1 MLLLE
6 KNKNPEDI
14 IMEKNRKWGYIY
26 DEKLNMYVPDFP
38 RQRKFAK
45 VLLVLSAI
53 SFIAASVQG
62 FFLDKT
68 SYEQISILIYS
79 IVAIFLFLSLY
90 AVIKIN
96 IRLIEKRLKV
106 IGEVKKINSSE
117 KFEIRP
123 LKKNMYLFFC
133 IIFFIMLIFALSF
146 QINKLLEDFSFE
158 YIIYSVFL
166 IGMII
171 FSYIKFLKELKNRKY
186 SLLIDRKI
194 IKIYYENDEMEYI
207 KTDDVD
213 YVIFYS
219 IRHGRKGRREK
230 YPTLQIFDIEEKKLA
245 EMTIN
250 LNDYYL
256 LKKYFAENNV
266 AINNQY
272 EDF

>member
-1 MLLLE
+1 
-6 KNKNPEDI
+6 
-14 IMEKNRKWGYIY
+14 MEKNRKWGYVF
-26 DEKLNMYVPDFP
+26 DEKLNMYIPDLP

-45 VLLVLSAI
+45 VLLVLSVI
-53 SFIAASVQG
+53 SFIAALVQG

-68 SYEQISILIYS
+68 SYKQISFLIYS

-96 IRLIEKRLKV
+96 IRLIEKRLKL
-106 IGEVKKINSSE
+106 IGEVKKIDSSE
-117 KFEIRP
+117 KFEIRS
-123 LKKNMYLFFC
+123 LKKNMFLFFYM
-133 IIFFIMLIFALSF
+133 IFFIMLIFALSF

-158 YIIYSVFL
+158 YIIYPIFL
-166 IGMII
+166 IGMMI
-171 FSYIKFLKELKNRKY
+171 FSYINFLKELKNRKY
-186 SLLIDRKI
+186 SLFIDGKI
-194 IKIYYENDEMEYI
+194 IKIYCENDEMEYI
-207 KTDDVD
+207 KTNNID
-213 YVIFYS
+213 YVRFYS
-219 IRHGRKGRREK
+219 IRHGRKGRRKK

-266 AINNQY
+266 AINDQY

>member
-1 MLLLE
+1 
-6 KNKNPEDI
+6 
-14 IMEKNRKWGYIY
+14 MEKNRKWGYVF
-26 DEKLNMYVPDFP
+26 DEKLNMYVPNLP

-45 VLLVLSAI
+45 VVLVLSAI
-53 SFIAASVQG
+53 SFITASVQG

-79 IVAIFLFLSLY
+79 IVAIFFFLSLY

-96 IRLIEKRLKV
+96 IRLIEKRLKL

-133 IIFFIMLIFALSF
+133 IIVFIMMIFALSF
-146 QINKLLEDFSFE
+146 QINKLLEVFSFE
-158 YIIYSVFL
+158 FITYLLFL

-171 FSYIKFLKELKNRKY
+171 FSYINFLKELKNRKY
-186 SLLIDRKI
+186 SLFIDGKI

-207 KTDDVD
+207 KTNNID
-213 YVIFYS
+213 YVRFYS
-219 IRHGRKGRREK
+219 IRHGKKGRREK

-256 LKKYFAENNV
+256 LKKYFAESNV
-266 AINNQY
+266 TTNDQY

>member
-96 IRLIEKRLKV
+96 IRLIEKRLKL

-158 YIIYSVFL
+158 FIIYLLFL

-171 FSYIKFLKELKNRKY
+171 FSYINFLKELKNKKY
-186 SLLIDRKI
+186 SLFIDGKI

-207 KTDDVD
+207 KTDNID
-213 YVIFYS
+213 YVRFYS
-219 IRHGRKGRREK
+219 IRHGKKGRREK

-266 AINNQY
+266 AINDQY

>member
-1 MLLLE
+1 MNE
-6 KNKNPEDI
+6 NK
-14 IMEKNRKWGYIY
+14 KWGYIY
-26 DEKLNMYVPDFP
+26 DEKLNMYIPDLP
-38 RQRKFAK
+38 KQRKIAK
-45 VLLVLSAI
+45 VLLILSVISSITVL
-53 SFIAASVQG
+53 VQG
-62 FFLDKT
+62 YFLDKT
-68 SYEQISILIYS
+68 SFEQISFLSYS

-96 IRLIEKRLKV
+96 IHLIEKRLKL
-106 IGEVKKINSSE
+106 IEEVEEINLSE

-133 IIFFIMLIFALSF
+133 IIFFIILIFVLSF

-158 YIIYSVFL
+158 YISYLVFL
-166 IGMII
+166 IGIII

-186 SLLIDRKI
+186 SLLVDRKI

-207 KTDDVD
+207 KTDNID
-213 YVIFYS
+213 YVRFYS

-266 AINNQY
+266 AINDQY

>member
-1 MLLLE
+1 
-6 KNKNPEDI
+6 
-14 IMEKNRKWGYIY
+14 MEKNRKWGYVF
-26 DEKLNMYVPDFP
+26 DEKLNMYIPDLP

-45 VLLVLSAI
+45 VLLFLSLI
-53 SFIAASVQG
+53 SFITALVQG

-68 SYEQISILIYS
+68 SYKQISILIYS

-96 IRLIEKRLKV
+96 IRLIEKRLKL
-106 IGEVKKINSSE
+106 IGEVKKIDSSE

-123 LKKNMYLFFC
+123 LRKNRYLFFC
-133 IIFFIMLIFALSF
+133 IIAFIMMIFALSF

-158 YIIYSVFL
+158 FIIYLLFL

-171 FSYIKFLKELKNRKY
+171 FSYINFLKELKNRKY
-186 SLLIDRKI
+186 SLLIDKQI

-207 KTDDVD
+207 KTNNID
-213 YVIFYS
+213 YVRFYS
-219 IRHGRKGRREK
+219 IRHGRKARREK

-266 AINNQY
+266 AINDQY

>member
-1 MLLLE
+1 
-6 KNKNPEDI
+6 
-14 IMEKNRKWGYIY
+14 MEKNRKGGYVF
-26 DEKLNMYVPDFP
+26 DEKLNMYIPDLP
-38 RQRKFAK
+38 RQRKIAK

-68 SYEQISILIYS
+68 SYKQISILIYS

-96 IRLIEKRLKV
+96 IRLIEKRLKL

-133 IIFFIMLIFALSF
+133 IIVFIMMIFALSF

-158 YIIYSVFL
+158 FIIYLLFL
-166 IGMII
+166 IGIMI
-171 FSYIKFLKELKNRKY
+171 FSYINFLKELKNRKY
-186 SLLIDRKI
+186 SLFIDGKI

-207 KTDDVD
+207 KTNNID
-213 YVIFYS
+213 YVRFYS
-219 IRHGRKGRREK
+219 IRHGRKARREK

-266 AINNQY
+266 AINDQY

>member
-1 MLLLE
+1 
-6 KNKNPEDI
+6 
-14 IMEKNRKWGYIY
+14 MEKNRKWGYVF
-26 DEKLNMYVPDFP
+26 DEKLNMYIPDLP
-38 RQRKFAK
+38 RQRKIAK

-68 SYEQISILIYS
+68 SYEQISFLIYS
-79 IVAIFLFLSLY
+79 IVAIFFFLSLY

-96 IRLIEKRLKV
+96 IRLIEKRLKL
-106 IGEVKKINSSE
+106 IGEVKKIDSSE

-123 LKKNMYLFFC
+123 LRKNRYLFFC
-133 IIFFIMLIFALSF
+133 IIAFIMMIFALSF

-158 YIIYSVFL
+158 FIIYLLFI
-166 IGMII
+166 IGIMI
-171 FSYIKFLKELKNRKY
+171 FSYINFLKELKNRKY
-186 SLLIDRKI
+186 SLLMDRQI
-194 IKIYYENDEMEYI
+194 IKIYFENNEIEYL
-207 KTDDVD
+207 KTDNVD
-213 YVIFYS
+213 YVRFYS
-219 IRHGRKGRREK
+219 IRHGRKARREK

-266 AINNQY
+266 AINDQY

>member
-1 MLLLE
+1 
-6 KNKNPEDI
+6 
-14 IMEKNRKWGYIY
+14 MEKNRKWGYVF
-26 DEKLNMYVPDFP
+26 DEKLNMYIPDLP

-68 SYEQISILIYS
+68 SYKQISILIYS

-96 IRLIEKRLKV
+96 IRLIEKRLKL
-106 IGEVKKINSSE
+106 IGEVKKIDSSE

-133 IIFFIMLIFALSF
+133 IIFFIMIIFALSF

-158 YIIYSVFL
+158 FIIYLLFL
-166 IGMII
+166 IGIMI
-171 FSYIKFLKELKNRKY
+171 FSYINFLKELKNRKY
-186 SLLIDRKI
+186 SLFIDRQI

-207 KTDDVD
+207 KTNNID
-213 YVIFYS
+213 YVRFYS
-219 IRHGRKGRREK
+219 IRHGRKARREK

-266 AINNQY
+266 EINDQY

>member
-90 AVIKIN
+90 TVIKIN
-96 IRLIEKRLKV
+96 IRLIKKRLKL
-106 IGEVKKINSSE
+106 IEEVEEINLSE
-117 KFEIRP
+117 KFKIRP

-158 YIIYSVFL
+158 YIIYPIFL

-171 FSYIKFLKELKNRKY
+171 FSYIKFLKEVKNRKY
-186 SLLIDRKI
+186 SLLIDGKI
-194 IKIYYENDEMEYI
+194 IKIYYENNEMEYI
-207 KTDDVD
+207 KTNNID
-213 YVIFYS
+213 YVRFYS

-266 AINNQY
+266 AINDQY

>member
-1 MLLLE
+1 
-6 KNKNPEDI
+6 
-14 IMEKNRKWGYIY
+14 MEKNRKWGYVF
-26 DEKLNMYVPDFP
+26 DEKLNMYIPDLP
-38 RQRKFAK
+38 RQRKIAK

-68 SYEQISILIYS
+68 SYKQISILIYS

-90 AVIKIN
+90 AIIKIN
-96 IRLIEKRLKV
+96 IRLIEKRLKL
-106 IGEVKKINSSE
+106 IGEVKKIDSSE

-158 YIIYSVFL
+158 YIIYPIFL

-171 FSYIKFLKELKNRKY
+171 FSYIKFLKEVKNRKY
-186 SLLIDRKI
+186 SLFINGKI
-194 IKIYYENDEMEYI
+194 IKIYYENNEMEYI
-207 KTDDVD
+207 KTNNID
-213 YVIFYS
+213 YVRFYS
-219 IRHGRKGRREK
+219 IRHGRKARREK

-266 AINNQY
+266 AINDQY

>member
-1 MLLLE
+1 MNE
-6 KNKNPEDI
+6 NK
-14 IMEKNRKWGYIY
+14 KWGYIY
-26 DEKLNMYVPDFP
+26 DEKLNMYIPDLP
-38 RQRKFAK
+38 KQRKIAK
-45 VLLVLSAI
+45 VLLVLSVI
-53 SFIAASVQG
+53 SFIAALVQG
-62 FFLDKT
+62 YFLDKT
-68 SYEQISILIYS
+68 SFEQISFLSYS

-96 IRLIEKRLKV
+96 IHLIEKRLKL
-106 IGEVKKINSSE
+106 IEEVEEINLSE

-158 YIIYSVFL
+158 YISYLVFL
-166 IGMII
+166 IGIMI
-171 FSYIKFLKELKNRKY
+171 FSYINFLKELKNRKY
-186 SLLIDRKI
+186 SLLIDRQI

-207 KTDDVD
+207 KTNNID
-213 YVIFYS
+213 YVRFYS
-219 IRHGRKGRREK
+219 IRHGRKARREK

>member
-1 MLLLE
+1 
-6 KNKNPEDI
+6 
-14 IMEKNRKWGYIY
+14 MEKNRKWGYVF
-26 DEKLNMYVPDFP
+26 DEKLNMYVPNLP

-45 VLLVLSAI
+45 VVLVLSAI
-53 SFIAASVQG
+53 SFITASVQG

-79 IVAIFLFLSLY
+79 IVAIFFFLSLY

-96 IRLIEKRLKV
+96 IRLIEKRLKL

-133 IIFFIMLIFALSF
+133 IIVFIMMIFALSF

-158 YIIYSVFL
+158 FIIYLFFL
-166 IGMII
+166 IGIII
-171 FSYIKFLKELKNRKY
+171 FSYINFLKELKNRKY
-186 SLLIDRKI
+186 SLFIDGKI
-194 IKIYYENDEMEYI
+194 IKIYCENDEMEYI
-207 KTDDVD
+207 KTNNID
-213 YVIFYS
+213 YVRFYS
-219 IRHGRKGRREK
+219 IRHGRKARREK

-266 AINNQY
+266 AINDQY

>member
-1 MLLLE
+1 
-6 KNKNPEDI
+6 
-14 IMEKNRKWGYIY
+14 MEKNRKWGYVF
-26 DEKLNMYVPDFP
+26 DEKLNMYVPNLP
-38 RQRKFAK
+38 RQRKIAK

-53 SFIAASVQG
+53 SFIVTSVQG

-68 SYEQISILIYS
+68 SYEQISFLIYS
-79 IVAIFLFLSLY
+79 IIAIFLFLSLY

-96 IRLIEKRLKV
+96 IRLIEKRLKL
-106 IGEVKKINSSE
+106 IGEVKKIDSSE
-117 KFEIRP
+117 KFEVQP
-123 LKKNMYLFFC
+123 LRKNRYLFFC
-133 IIFFIMLIFALSF
+133 IIAFIMIIFALSF

-158 YIIYSVFL
+158 FIIYLLFL
-166 IGMII
+166 IGIMI
-171 FSYIKFLKELKNRKY
+171 FSYINFLKELKNRKY
-186 SLLIDRKI
+186 SLFIDRQI

-207 KTDDVD
+207 KTNNID
-213 YVIFYS
+213 YVRFYS
-219 IRHGRKGRREK
+219 IRHGRKARREK

-266 AINNQY
+266 EINDQY

>member
-1 MLLLE
+1 
-6 KNKNPEDI
+6 
-14 IMEKNRKWGYIY
+14 MEKNRKWGYIY
-26 DEKLNMYVPDFP
+26 DEKLNMYVPDLP

-53 SFIAASVQG
+53 SFIATSVQG

-90 AVIKIN
+90 TVIKIN
-96 IRLIEKRLKV
+96 IRLIEKRLKL
-106 IGEVKKINSSE
+106 IEEVEEINLSE
-117 KFEIRP
+117 KFKIRP

-158 YIIYSVFL
+158 YIIYPIFL

-171 FSYIKFLKELKNRKY
+171 FSYIKFLKEVKNRKY
-186 SLLIDRKI
+186 SLLIDGKI
-194 IKIYYENDEMEYI
+194 IKIYYENNEMEYI
-207 KTDDVD
+207 KTNNID
-213 YVIFYS
+213 YVRFYS

-256 LKKYFAENNV
+256 LKKYFAEYNV

>member
-68 SYEQISILIYS
+68 SYEQISILIYN

-96 IRLIEKRLKV
+96 IRLIEKRLKL

-133 IIFFIMLIFALSF
+133 IIVFIMMIFALSF
-146 QINKLLEDFSFE
+146 QINKLLEVFSFE
-158 YIIYSVFL
+158 FITYLLFL

-171 FSYIKFLKELKNRKY
+171 FSYINFLKELKNRKY
-186 SLLIDRKI
+186 SLFIDGKI

-207 KTDDVD
+207 KTDNID
-213 YVIFYS
+213 YVRFYS
-219 IRHGRKGRREK
+219 IRHGRKARREK

-256 LKKYFAENNV
+256 LKKYFAESNV
-266 AINNQY
+266 TTNDQY

>member
-1 MLLLE
+1 
-6 KNKNPEDI
+6 
-14 IMEKNRKWGYIY
+14 MEKNRKWGYVF
-26 DEKLNMYVPDFP
+26 DEKLNMYVPNLP

-45 VLLVLSAI
+45 VVLVLSAI
-53 SFIAASVQG
+53 SFITASVQG

-79 IVAIFLFLSLY
+79 IVAIFFFLSLY

-96 IRLIEKRLKV
+96 IRLIEKRLKL

-133 IIFFIMLIFALSF
+133 IIVFIMMIFALSF
-146 QINKLLEDFSFE
+146 QINKLLEVFSFE
-158 YIIYSVFL
+158 FITYLLFL

-171 FSYIKFLKELKNRKY
+171 FSYINFLKELKNRKY
-186 SLLIDRKI
+186 SLFIDGKI

-207 KTDDVD
+207 KTNNID
-213 YVIFYS
+213 YVRFYS
-219 IRHGRKGRREK
+219 IRHGRKARREK

-266 AINNQY
+266 TINDQY

>member
-26 DEKLNMYVPDFP
+26 DEKLNMYAPDFP

-96 IRLIEKRLKV
+96 IRLIEKRLKL

-133 IIFFIMLIFALSF
+133 IIVFIMMIFALSF
-146 QINKLLEDFSFE
+146 QINKLLEVFSFE
-158 YIIYSVFL
+158 FITYLLFL

-171 FSYIKFLKELKNRKY
+171 FSYINFLKELKNRKY
-186 SLLIDRKI
+186 SLFIDGKI

-207 KTDDVD
+207 KTNNID
-213 YVIFYS
+213 YVRFYS
-219 IRHGRKGRREK
+219 IRHGRKARREK

-266 AINNQY
+266 AINDQY

>member
-1 MLLLE
+1 MNE
-6 KNKNPEDI
+6 NK
-14 IMEKNRKWGYIY
+14 KWGYIY
-26 DEKLNMYVPDFP
+26 DEKLNMYIPDLP

-45 VLLVLSAI
+45 VLLVLSVI
-53 SFIAASVQG
+53 SFIAALVQG

-68 SYEQISILIYS
+68 SYKQISFLIYS

-96 IRLIEKRLKV
+96 IRLIEKRLKL
-106 IGEVKKINSSE
+106 IGEVKEINLSE
-117 KFEIRP
+117 KFEIRS
-123 LKKNMYLFFC
+123 LKKNMYLFFYM
-133 IIFFIMLIFALSF
+133 IFFIMLIFALSF

-158 YIIYSVFL
+158 YIIYPIFL
-166 IGMII
+166 IGMMI
-171 FSYIKFLKELKNRKY
+171 FSYINFLKELKNRKY
-186 SLLIDRKI
+186 SLFIDGKI
-194 IKIYYENDEMEYI
+194 IKIYCENDEMEYI
-207 KTDDVD
+207 KTNNID
-213 YVIFYS
+213 YVRFYS
-219 IRHGRKGRREK
+219 IRHGRKARREK

-266 AINNQY
+266 AINDQY

>member
-1 MLLLE
+1 
-6 KNKNPEDI
+6 
-14 IMEKNRKWGYIY
+14 MEKNRKWGYIY
-26 DEKLNMYVPDFP
+26 DEKLNMYVPDLP

-53 SFIAASVQG
+53 SFIVASVQE

-90 AVIKIN
+90 TVIKIN
-96 IRLIEKRLKV
+96 IRLIEKRLKL
-106 IGEVKKINSSE
+106 IEEVEEINLSE
-117 KFEIRP
+117 KFKIRP

-158 YIIYSVFL
+158 YIIYPIFL
-166 IGMII
+166 IEMII
-171 FSYIKFLKELKNRKY
+171 FSYIKFLKEVKNRKY
-186 SLLIDRKI
+186 SLFIDGKI
-194 IKIYYENDEMEYI
+194 IKIYYENNEMEYI
-207 KTDDVD
+207 KTNNID
-213 YVIFYS
+213 YVRFYS

-266 AINNQY
+266 AINDQY
-272 EDF
+272 KDF

>member
-1 MLLLE
+1 
-6 KNKNPEDI
+6 
-14 IMEKNRKWGYIY
+14 MEKNRKGGYVF
-26 DEKLNMYVPDFP
+26 DEKLNMYIPDLP
-38 RQRKFAK
+38 RQRKIAK

-96 IRLIEKRLKV
+96 IHLIEKRLKL
-106 IGEVKKINSSE
+106 IGEIKKIDSSE
-117 KFEIRP
+117 KSEVRP
-123 LKKNMYLFFC
+123 LRKNRYLFFC
-133 IIFFIMLIFALSF
+133 IIVFIMMIFALSF

-158 YIIYSVFL
+158 FIIYLFFL

-171 FSYIKFLKELKNRKY
+171 FSYINFLKELKNRKY
-186 SLLIDRKI
+186 SLLIDRQI

-207 KTDDVD
+207 KTNNID
-213 YVIFYS
+213 YVRFYS
-219 IRHGRKGRREK
+219 IRHGRKARREK
-230 YPTLQIFDIEEKKLA
+230 YPTLQIFNIEEKKLA
-245 EMTIN
+245 EMTIK

-266 AINNQY
+266 AINDQY